1 MKNIL
6 MQLSD
11 LADLL
16 DKKGHYE
23 LANEVD
29 EVIKKHSA
37 SKSDFTKLGGK
48 IDVTID
54 IEAEEYNDLKD
65 ILNKLM
71 ESLVDGASL
80 DITSSEESLPGEIPE
95 GLSDESDQ
103 IDEDSE
109 DSDELDF
116 DEEEEE

>member
-29 EVIKKHSA
+29 TVIKKHSA
-37 SKSDFTKLGGK
+37 VRSDFTKLGGK
-48 IDVTID
+48 VDVTID
-54 IEAEEYNDLKD
+54 IAAEEYDDLKD
-65 ILNKLM
+65 ILTKLK
-71 ESLVDGASL
+71 ESLVDGVSL
-80 DITSSEESLPGEIPE
+80 DIPSSEEPLPGEVSE
-95 GLSDESDQ
+95 DSDDESDQ
-103 IDEDSE
+103 SDEVSE
-109 DSDELDF
+109 DSSDLYV
-116 DEEEEE
+116 DEEGEE